1 MSTATMSTHNPCAI
15 EADENHITVVV
26 IDVPVIA
33 EAFGTSTRA
42 RISSSFCSG
51 SQVQVCLANLLI
63 KRYKRKQQYTVYK
76 YIYMVME

>member
-1 MSTATMSTHNPCAI
+1 MSTHNPCAI

-63 KRYKRKQQYTVYK
+63 KRYKRKQHIQYINI
-76 YIYMVME
+76 YIWLWSRSTG